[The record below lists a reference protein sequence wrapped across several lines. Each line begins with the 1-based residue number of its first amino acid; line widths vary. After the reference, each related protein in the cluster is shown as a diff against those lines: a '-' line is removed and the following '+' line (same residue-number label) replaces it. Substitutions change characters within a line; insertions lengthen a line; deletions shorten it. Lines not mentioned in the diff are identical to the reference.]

1 MLGNCLASTT
11 TRLKCWTLGNER
23 GAEVGCN
30 DKSGFWDGWRMVGM
44 IDIRLSALWRL
55 ISRFIKVTCAKGSGE
70 YTDDS

>member
-1 MLGNCLASTT
+1 
-11 TRLKCWTLGNER
+11 
-23 GAEVGCN
+23 
-30 DKSGFWDGWRMVGM
+30 MVGM